1 MRHARVHASLTH
13 VLLSAA
19 SFSVLAAHAAVAAET
34 AASSQVE
41 EVVVTA
47 NRGAAEALQKVPMAI
62 SAVNPTLLERA
73 GQVNLT
79 DLAKVAPSLSITE
92 GAPGY
97 QKFDMRGLSTGRY
110 AASDTSDRSLVAVY
124 VDDTP
129 ISVQGQTPDLK
140 VFDLERVEV
149 LRGPQGTLFG
159 ASSMAGTIRFVTAKP
174 SVSEVFGSVE
184 ATGSTTQ
191 HGDPSYSLRGMVNVP
206 INETIALRAAV
217 YKGEMGGYID
227 NIGARNKDD
236 ANLARTEQGR
246 IALRWIPTDRLTV
259 DVSGTFEHSRAYG
272 LNQGL
277 SGLDDYT
284 VSSNSP
290 EGTNDRLQ
298 LYTLNVAYD
307 VGAVEVISTTSYT
320 TRHIGF
326 NSSPEPQIGYFFQ
339 DYGSG
344 LPIGPNAY
352 PLFKQPAQYDQ
363 AITNSIP
370 AEMFQINNR
379 IHDFMQEVR
388 VVSHDDGPVRWTAGA
403 FYERQSR
410 RLWQDIP
417 VPGFDRLSYE
427 NYFYGPFNTPD
438 GLYNSQTV
446 DGAFRP
452 DDIFSGLQNLDE
464 HQFALYAD
472 GTWHVTDK
480 LNLTAGV
487 RWFDFEE
494 KYYLYSGGVYGV
506 VDHVPLTLSA
516 KQKAD
521 GFNPRFNVS
530 YQLTPEVMVYAEAAK
545 GFRYGGANQPV
556 PLGAAGVAGQCTRDL
571 AAYGYSSAPLTF
583 GPDHLWNYSVGQKGR
598 FADGR
603 IVLDAAAYYID
614 WQDVQ
619 TRLGLNCSYFFTD
632 NKGSISSKGFEV
644 ESTVKVT
651 DELTFRGSFS
661 FNDAKAD
668 GDIPTVG
675 AFDGD
680 RTPYFPKVIFTTA
693 LFYDRPVSGGTLHL
707 MGAFNYRGKVR
718 TTFSEYATVITNG
731 VLTPNGPNAR
741 FAEVPSAKDLS
752 ASITYDWGRYEF
764 GLFGTN
770 LLNEVEVTDVSRA
783 TYYKIYQAGDRVS
796 LARPRTIGA
805 RVKANF

>member
-1 MRHARVHASLTH
+1 MRHHRASLSH
-13 VLLSAA
+13 ALLSAA
-19 SFSVLAAHAAVAAET
+19 SLSVLAAHAAAAAES
-34 AASSQVE
+34 AAPAQVE

-62 SAVNPTLLERA
+62 SAINPTLLDRA
-73 GQVNLT
+73 GQISLT

-92 GAPGY
+92 TAPGY

-110 AASDTSDRSLVAVY
+110 ATSDTSDRSLVAVY

-159 ASSMAGTIRFVTAKP
+159 ASSMAGTIRYVTAKP
-174 SVSEVFGSVE
+174 SVSNMFGSVE

-191 HGDPSYSLRGMVNVP
+191 HGDPSYSLRGM
-206 INETIALRAAV
+206 INLPLSETVALRGAV
-217 YKGEMGGYID
+217 YKSELGGYID

-246 IALRWIPTDRLTV
+246 IALRWTPNDQLTV
-259 DVSGTFEHSRAYG
+259 DLSGTFEHSRAYG

-277 SGLDDYT
+277 SGLADYT
-284 VSSNSP
+284 ISTNSP

-298 LYTLNVAYD
+298 LYSLNIAYNLGRAD
-307 VGAVEVISTTSYT
+307 VISTTSYT
-320 TRHIGF
+320 TRHVGF

-344 LPIGPNAY
+344 LPVGPSAY

-370 AEMFQINNR
+370 PEMFQITNR

-438 GLYNSQTV
+438 GRYNSQTV
-446 DGAFRP
+446 DHAFNP
-452 DDIFSGLQNLDE
+452 DDIFSGLQNIDE

-480 LNLTAGV
+480 LDVTAGV
-487 RWFDFEE
+487 RWFDFHE
-494 KYYLYSGGVYGV
+494 KYYLFSSGVYGV
-506 VDHVPLTLSA
+506 VDHVPLTLNA

-530 YQLTPEVMVYAEAAK
+530 YQINPDVMVYAEAAK

-556 PLGAAGVAGQCTRDL
+556 PLGTAGVAGQCTRDL
-571 AAYGYSSAPLTF
+571 ANYGYTSAPLTF
-583 GPDHLWNYSVGQKGR
+583 GPDHLWNYSIGQKGR

-603 IVLDAAAYYID
+603 IALDAAVYYID

-632 NKGSISSKGFEV
+632 NKGSITSKGFEV
-644 ESTVKVT
+644 ESTVKLT
-651 DELTFRGSFS
+651 QDFTFRGSLS
-661 FNDAKAD
+661 FNDAKAN

-680 RTPYFPKVIFTTA
+680 RTPYFPKWIFTTA
-693 LFYDRPVSGGTLHL
+693 LFYDRNLGDGMLHL
-707 MGAFNYRGKVR
+707 MAAFNYRGKEQ
-718 TTFSEYATVITNG
+718 TTFSEYATTIVSG

-741 FAEVPSAKDLS
+741 YAVIPAAKDLS
-752 ASITYDWGRYEF
+752 LSLAYDWDRYEF

-770 LLNEVEVTDVSRA
+770 LTNDVKVTDVSRA
-783 TYYKIYQAGDRVS
+783 TYYKIYQAGDRVT

-805 RVKANF
+805 RIKARF